1 MRTRHMENQNLCMKE
16 QRTKNK
22 EHESNRQW
30 TCEKI
35 FLSKDDILRRRLLVL
50 MFAEGVPQ
58 APVFFF
64 FFVCCKSCYILVSI
78 V

>member
-1 MRTRHMENQNLCMKE
+1 MDYFSSVSGNDPSDDFV
-16 QRTKNK
+16 TKK
-22 EHESNRQW
+22 LLVQW
-30 TCEKI
+30 TREKN

-58 APVFFF
+58 APVFFCLF
-64 FFVCCKSCYILVSI
+64 ILCYILMSI